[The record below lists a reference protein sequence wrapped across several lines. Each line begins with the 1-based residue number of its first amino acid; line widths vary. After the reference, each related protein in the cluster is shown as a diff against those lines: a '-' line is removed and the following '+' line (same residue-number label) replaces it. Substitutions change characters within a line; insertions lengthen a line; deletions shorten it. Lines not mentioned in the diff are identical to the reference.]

1 MNYEQMNRS
10 IIKIFG
16 VAVLLTLSHISYA
29 EHVPFRIAFEDVPGS
44 EQLVAGDVQEGI
56 RILEAELE
64 KDDSDRGY
72 ILSTLCG
79 AYLMDKA
86 LNKARPVCDQA
97 ANKYPGESSFNNRGV
112 YRAVTGNLA
121 GAIDDFKR
129 AQPLEPDQYL
139 EFLRTKDIGLIAM
152 QNTDLLSDYQSR
164 HTGDALRTVPVMAE
178 VEDITQ

>member
-10 IIKIFG
+10 ITKILG

-56 RILEAELE
+56 RILKAELE
-64 KDDSDRGY
+64 KDDSDRGH

-79 AYLMDKA
+79 AYLMDKS
-86 LNKARPVCDQA
+86 LNKARPVCYQA

-112 YRAVTGNLA
+112 YRAVTGNMA

-129 AQPLEPDQYL
+129 AQPLQPDQYL

-152 QNTDLLSDYQSR
+152 HNTDLLNVYQPWQ
-164 HTGDALRTVPVMAE
+164 TGDAFRAVPLTAE
-178 VEDITQ
+178 VENITQ